1 MTGNQSESNSSYYQN
16 VNHIVK
22 KKKKKLFRTH
32 NRRHIIITILP
43 VMNQSSARLPADTN
57 HVTTQVHNS
66 PCSVCHSC
74 PNAGY
79 GF

>member
-1 MTGNQSESNSSYYQN
+1 MTENQSESNSSYYQN
-16 VNHIVK
+16 VIHIVK
-22 KKKKKLFRTH
+22 KKKKKKKILRTH
-32 NRRHIIITILP
+32 NRRHIILP
-43 VMNQSSARLPADTN
+43 VMNQSSARLPAYTN
-57 HVTTQVHNS
+57 HVTAQVHNS